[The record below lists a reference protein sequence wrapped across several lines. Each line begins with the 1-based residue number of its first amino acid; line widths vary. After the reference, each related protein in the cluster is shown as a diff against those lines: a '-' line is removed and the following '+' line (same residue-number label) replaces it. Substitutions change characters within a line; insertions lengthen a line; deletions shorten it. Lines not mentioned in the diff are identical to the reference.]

1 MRVDKWLWQARFF
14 KTRGLAGALAASGRL
29 RINGRH
35 CTKPAQPVGPGDELS
50 FPQGPRVRAI
60 RVEALG
66 TRRGPAGEAAG
77 LYTDLDPAPQRPAP
91 GTTAPPVDDSPA
103 GTAAPVTATPPRP
116 VRGEGRP
123 TKKARRTLERVSR
136 GGEET

>member
-60 RVEALG
+60 RVEMGVEPGRGRRAVRSPR
-66 TRRGPAGEAAG
+66 RRG
-77 LYTDLDPAPQRPAP
+77 R
-91 GTTAPPVDDSPA
+91 
-103 GTAAPVTATPPRP
+103 
-116 VRGEGRP
+116 
-123 TKKARRTLERVSR
+123 
-136 GGEET
+136 